1 MVDGGW
7 WMVDGGWWM
16 VDGGLVWFGLVWF
29 GLVWFGLVSQQ
40 DWMSQYNNQES
51 SPFDETT
58 VVMFGDQ
65 STVSLL
71 ELTSFFELKIVSVE
85 GLLNKLE
92 TGVAVVVEV
101 LMYVQPYNNQ
111 LLQFSATATAHAN
124 ATTTWPNSYHGSE
137 CIASPLY
144 TTPRTPS
151 GTNKALRWNQWL
163 RSDLRL
169 CNIPEVCW
177 LEIELV

>member
-7 WMVDGGWWM
+7 
-16 VDGGLVWFGLVWF
+16 WFGLVWF

-124 ATTTWPNSYHGSE
+124 ATTTWPIATMVPSVLRHL
-137 CIASPLY
+137 CILLHELQVEPTKLFVGINGYEVICDFVIS
-144 TTPRTPS
+144 
-151 GTNKALRWNQWL
+151 LRF
-163 RSDLRL
+163 
-169 CNIPEVCW
+169 VG
-177 LEIELV
+177 